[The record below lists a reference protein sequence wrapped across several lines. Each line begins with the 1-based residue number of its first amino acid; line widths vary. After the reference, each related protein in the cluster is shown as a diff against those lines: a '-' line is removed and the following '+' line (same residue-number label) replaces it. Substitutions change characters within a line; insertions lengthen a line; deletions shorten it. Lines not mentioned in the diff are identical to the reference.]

1 MVLTAIKQHLV
12 LPNLLINASCALTKV
27 DARFITSLLAR
38 TRCQGLEFKEFR
50 VPVQE
55 VLAPGRR
62 KLSSKDYTN
71 LPALQAR
78 LTDIRLQLESPYL
91 VARQFEQARLSMLSY
106 VQYEK
111 QKGWLRVKLADEL
124 RPYFEQSGVTYTS
137 APYAQ
142 LIKLKSPLAHR
153 LYWLLRE
160 NAAHGKRTLELAQLA
175 WILKLPARGFNFSLF
190 CGRELQIAQQQ
201 LAVTDLPCTMELEHA
216 RQKSRLHAVHF
227 QFTPLSSARPTSLLP
242 DIESKLSGDSW
253 FGPEGEYVLGHWLF
267 LLFGICGAYIA
278 MVTNG

>member
-1 MVLTAIKQHLV
+1 MDV
-12 LPNLLINASCALTKV
+12 
-27 DARFITSLLAR
+27 RFITSLLAR
-38 TRCQGLEFKEFR
+38 TRRQGLEFKELR

-55 VLAPGRR
+55 LLAPGQR
-62 KLSSKDYTN
+62 KLSKKDYTN

-78 LTDIRLQLESPYL
+78 LTDIRIQLASPYL
-91 VARQFEQARLSMLSY
+91 AIRQFEQARLPMLSY

-124 RPYFEQSGVTYTS
+124 RPYFDQSGVTYTS

-175 WILKLPARGFNFSLF
+175 WMLNLPVRGFNFSLF
-190 CGRELQIAQQQ
+190 CRRELQIAQQQ
-201 LAVTDLPCTMELEHA
+201 LAVTDLPCTMELEYTS
-216 RQKSRLHAVHF
+216 QKSRLHAVRF
-227 QFTPLSSARPTSLLP
+227 QFTPLSSARPTSLLL
-242 DIESKLSGDSW
+242 DIESKPSGGSW
-253 FGPEGEYVLGHWLF
+253 FGPEEEYMLGHWLF
-267 LLFGICGAYIA
+267 LLFGICGAYAA
-278 MVTNG
+278 MAVSGAG